1 MAEEEPSV
9 KQLPDGSQV
18 ICEGG
23 VCRLLP
29 PPARQDASDTGEE
42 EGKTNEEQGEDTVE
56 RTQGGNPA
64 FVAQHISMEQADQLV
79 DFGFPRLR
87 AEKALFH
94 IRQQPGGGGI
104 EAAVEWLEVHA
115 EDEDIDEPIKEEE
128 KPKEKVVL
136 TEEEAQRRA
145 YELQKK
151 LREDRIEREKKEA
164 IEREKLRLAQTKAML
179 EQNAKLEE
187 EQRKRQ
193 LAQLQKEK
201 EDHKR
206 ERERQRQLLREEY
219 RERFGCEMPEEDDAT
234 EEGAAAR
241 LKKMNGKE
249 KVAYWCNRLMKKYRK
264 DQKEQLRVCF
274 TTVRVYCLN
283 AKDHPLEEKYLK
295 IRKENNAFKSR
306 VLPFEGAL
314 ELLDVCGFKDTGDFL
329 AISGQPDGFVL
340 GQALKFLD
348 VLLEQLKN

>member
-18 ICEGG
+18 VCEGG
-23 VCRLLP
+23 ICRLLP
-29 PPARQDASDTGEE
+29 GAARQDATAEDGEQSTQE
-42 EGKTNEEQGEDTVE
+42 RGERVE
-56 RTQGGNPA
+56 LTQGGNPA
-64 FVAQHISMEQADQLV
+64 FVAQHINMEQVDQLV

-94 IRQQPGGGGI
+94 VRQHSADGAI
-104 EAAVEWLEVHA
+104 EAAVEWLEAHA
-115 EDEDIDEPIKEEE
+115 EDDDVDEPIKEEE

-151 LREDRIEREKKEA
+151 LREDRLEREKREA

-201 EDHKR
+201 EEHKR
-206 ERERQRQLLREEY
+206 ERERQRQLLRDEY
-219 RERFGCEMPEEDDAT
+219 RERFGCEMPEEDDST

-241 LKKMNGKE
+241 LKKMSGKE
-249 KVAYWCNRLMKKYRK
+249 KVAYWCNRLMKKYKK
-264 DQKEQLRVCF
+264 DQKEALRVCF
-274 TTVRVYCLN
+274 TTVRVYCAN
-283 AKDHPLEEKYLK
+283 AKDHPLEEKFLK

-314 ELLDVCGFKDTGDFL
+314 DLLDVCGFKDTGDFL
-329 AISGQPDGFVL
+329 VINGQPDGFVL
-340 GQALKFLD
+340 GQALKFID

>member
-18 ICEGG
+18 VCEGG
-23 VCRLLP
+23 ICRLLP
-29 PPARQDASDTGEE
+29 GAARQDATAEDGEQSTQE
-42 EGKTNEEQGEDTVE
+42 RGERVE
-56 RTQGGNPA
+56 LTQGGNPA
-64 FVAQHISMEQADQLV
+64 FVAQHINMEQVDQLV

-94 IRQQPGGGGI
+94 VRQHSADGAI
-104 EAAVEWLEVHA
+104 EAAVEWLEAHA
-115 EDEDIDEPIKEEE
+115 EDDDVDEPIKEEE

-151 LREDRIEREKKEA
+151 LREDRLEREKREA

-201 EDHKR
+201 E
-206 ERERQRQLLREEY
+206 
-219 RERFGCEMPEEDDAT
+219 MPEEDDST

-241 LKKMNGKE
+241 LKKMSGKE
-249 KVAYWCNRLMKKYRK
+249 KVAYWCNRLMKKYKK
-264 DQKEQLRVCF
+264 DQKEALRVCF
-274 TTVRVYCLN
+274 TTVRVYCAN
-283 AKDHPLEEKYLK
+283 AKDHPLEEKFLK

-314 ELLDVCGFKDTGDFL
+314 DLLDVCGFKDTGDFL
-329 AISGQPDGFVL
+329 VINGQPDGFVL
-340 GQALKFLD
+340 GQALKFID